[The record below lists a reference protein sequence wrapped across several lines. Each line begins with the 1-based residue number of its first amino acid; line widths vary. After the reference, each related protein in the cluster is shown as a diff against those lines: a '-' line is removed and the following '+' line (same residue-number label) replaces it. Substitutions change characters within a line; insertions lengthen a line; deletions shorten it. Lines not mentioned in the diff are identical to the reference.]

1 MSRRTRV
8 PGVPT
13 VPEVLRVRPLLFTF
27 LLTASAPYAFA
38 QQPPDGLNDQQ
49 RLGRQVFAQSCG
61 VCHLPPARGARTY
74 GPVLGKTSGGGND
87 DLVRKVIL
95 EGTPRMPGFKYMLQ
109 PAQIDAIVA
118 FIRTVPAPAPVRG
131 SAALPE
137 EAPPPRRAEPTP

>member
-1 MSRRTRV
+1 MSKRTRV
-8 PGVPT
+8 PGVPTVPT

-61 VCHLPPARGARTY
+61 VCHLPPARGAGTY

-109 PAQIDAIVA
+109 PAQVDAIVA
-118 FIRTVPAPAPVRG
+118 FIRTVPAPTPPA
-131 SAALPE
+131 
-137 EAPPPRRAEPTP
+137 APPGSR

>member
-1 MSRRTRV
+1 VLRKTRV
-8 PGVPT
+8 PEA
-13 VPEVLRVRPLLFTF
+13 PEVLRVQPLLFAL
-27 LLTASAPYAFA
+27 LLTAGAPYAFA

-118 FIRTVPAPAPVRG
+118 FIRTVPAPAPP
-131 SAALPE
+131 A
-137 EAPPPRRAEPTP
+137 APPGSR

>member
-1 MSRRTRV
+1 MPTVAPRSTRQQRSMTRRSSSFWSRREPVPVSKKTRV
-8 PGVPT
+8 PK
-13 VPEVLRVRPLLFTF
+13 VPEVPGVRTVGAFLCLFLFT
-27 LLTASAPYAFA
+27 AGAPYAFA

-74 GPVLGKTSGGGND
+74 GPVLGRTSGGGND

-109 PAQIDAIVA
+109 PAQ
-118 FIRTVPAPAPVRG
+118 R
-131 SAALPE
+131 SE
-137 EAPPPRRAEPTP
+137 EH